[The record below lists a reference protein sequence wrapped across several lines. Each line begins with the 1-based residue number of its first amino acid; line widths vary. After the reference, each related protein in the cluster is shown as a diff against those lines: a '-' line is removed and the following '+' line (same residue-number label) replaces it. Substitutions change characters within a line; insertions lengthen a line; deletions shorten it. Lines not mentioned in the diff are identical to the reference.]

1 MRRLAC
7 IFLTDY
13 GTNLREDQKFTE
25 KKTIGTNLNI
35 IKGNICL
42 SPMQGTMRFSLLL
55 DKLHARA
62 HGARSFCPAAA
73 PPPLDG
79 QVPTEIVCILI

>member
-7 IFLTDY
+7 IFLMDY

-55 DKLHARA
+55 DQLHAQA
-62 HGARSFCPAAA
+62 HGDRSFCPAAA